1 MQGYYSVFNPR
12 DEKIADCGIEKDA
25 LTLIGMRN
33 RRWDGHYYKFSPRYD
48 DIIDI
53 LGKRLPPNYFEIGGQ
68 RIPIQQN
75 LPKNCEEPF
84 IPNFHD

>member
-1 MQGYYSVFNPR
+1 MKGYYSVFNPR
-12 DEKIADCGIEKDA
+12 DEKIVDCGSERDA

-33 RRWDGHYYKFSPRYD
+33 RRWDGHYYKFTPAYG
-48 DIIDI
+48 DIIDVSDKQ
-53 LGKRLPPNYFEIGGQ
+53 LQPAYLEIGGQ

-75 LPKNCEEPF
+75 LPVNCSEPF